1 MRSRVTAPAVSDST
15 GSDLI
20 TVQKYIKSIRVT
32 LIMISASDRA
42 VFERILLSVGAP
54 MSKKIRVGVIDQHP
68 LFRDGVIFTLEAQP
82 DIEVIGQGA
91 SVRDAIRIAQE
102 SKPDVLVLDTTVP
115 GFGMD
120 ALEAVTQQHAP
131 VRILILSAVA
141 DEEQVCA
148 ALKRGV
154 CGYLLKGT
162 SGPELVQAVRMLNQG
177 ESYVSPSLAAKLL
190 MRSGLNTI
198 SEAKSVDRFSHLTP
212 REDQI
217 LSILGKGRSNKEI
230 GNKLD
235 LSEKTVKHHIT
246 NILQKLQVRNRVEAA
261 LLASDR
267 TPQRPTA
274 SDRKMLS

>member
-1 MRSRVTAPAVSDST
+1 MT
-15 GSDLI
+15 
-20 TVQKYIKSIRVT
+20 
-32 LIMISASDRA
+32 
-42 VFERILLSVGAP
+42 
-54 MSKKIRVGVIDQHP
+54 KKIRVGVMDQHP

-82 DIEVIGQGA
+82 DMEVIGQGA
-91 SVRDAIRIAQE
+91 SVRDAVRIAQE
-102 SKPDVLVLDTTVP
+102 SKPDVIVLDISMP
-115 GFGMD
+115 GCGMD
-120 ALEAVTQQHAP
+120 ALEAITQQHAL
-131 VRILILSAVA
+131 VRILILSVVA

-148 ALKRGV
+148 ALKRGA

-162 SGPELVQAVRMLNQG
+162 SGSELVQAVRMLDQG

-190 MRSGLNTI
+190 MRSGLNST
-198 SEAKSVDRFSHLTP
+198 SAAKPADRFSHLTP

-267 TPQRPTA
+267 APQPTTP
-274 SDRKMLS
+274 DRKVLSQTRSPGSGLAN

>member
-1 MRSRVTAPAVSDST
+1 MT
-15 GSDLI
+15 
-20 TVQKYIKSIRVT
+20 
-32 LIMISASDRA
+32 
-42 VFERILLSVGAP
+42 
-54 MSKKIRVGVIDQHP
+54 KKIRVGVMDQHP

-82 DIEVIGQGA
+82 DMEVIGQGA
-91 SVRDAIRIAQE
+91 SVRDAVRIAQE
-102 SKPDVLVLDTTVP
+102 SKPDVIVLDISMP
-115 GFGMD
+115 GCGMD
-120 ALEAVTQQHAP
+120 ALEAITQQHAL
-131 VRILILSAVA
+131 VRILILSVVA

-148 ALKRGV
+148 ALKRGT

-162 SGPELVQAVRMLNQG
+162 SGSELVQAVRMLDQG
-177 ESYVSPSLAAKLL
+177 ESYVSPSLGAKLL
-190 MRSGLNTI
+190 MRSGLN
-198 SEAKSVDRFSHLTP
+198 SAGAAKPADRFSHLTP

-267 TPQRPTA
+267 VPQPTA
-274 SDRKMLS
+274 PDRKALSQTRSSGSGLAN